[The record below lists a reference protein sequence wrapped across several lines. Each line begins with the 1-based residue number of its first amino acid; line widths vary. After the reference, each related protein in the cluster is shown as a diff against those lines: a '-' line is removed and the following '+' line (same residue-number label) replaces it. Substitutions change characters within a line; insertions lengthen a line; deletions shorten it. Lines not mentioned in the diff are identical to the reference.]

1 MGISSSDSTDSFE
14 EDEKLKKDPT
24 SNPFKLKF
32 GKVKSFF
39 KQIGIDKKITL
50 PKLKVQ
56 QS

>member
-14 EDEKLKKDPT
+14 EDEELKKDPT

-39 KQIGIDKKITL
+39 KQIGIDKKII
-50 PKLKVQ
+50 
-56 QS
+56 S